1 MQDKVKDLATQ
12 DMTGRMAIYLLKSPL
27 TDEHLGRWYNAMT
40 HSELAGE
47 EGKGGDADRYMDEA
61 NVIIEEWSGTAVD
74 DQLMVVCGD
83 RGYPSEYGVIYFA
96 PRLEK
101 EVIFGNVFTAAPEL
115 IVSTNTAYK
124 KIQQSTALAGIK
136 KETPNTQVGN
146 IVNGLK
152 AIGVRDIEGLEA
164 LSQCKGAD

>member
-1 MQDKVKDLATQ
+1 M
-12 DMTGRMAIYLLKSPL
+12 
-27 TDEHLGRWYNAMT
+27 
-40 HSELAGE
+40 
-47 EGKGGDADRYMDEA
+47 
-61 NVIIEEWSGTAVD
+61 
-74 DQLMVVCGD
+74 
-83 RGYPSEYGVIYFA
+83 IYFA

-152 AIGVRDIEGLEA
+152 SIGVWDIEGL
-164 LSQCKGAD
+164 